1 MLDDLREQADSAL
14 FIDDE
19 TEEFA
24 EEEVGERLFLGMT
37 AVQRFVIATML
48 LLMVCI
54 LGTFCLLI
62 TERVY
67 PPLL

>member
-1 MLDDLREQADSAL
+1 MLDDLREQADSSL

-19 TEEFA
+19 VDEF
-24 EEEVGERLFLGMT
+24 EEEDAGERLFLGMT
-37 AVQRFVIATML
+37 AVQRFVIAVML

-67 PPLL
+67 PPML